1 MKNTQVHKNLQK
13 VFKFYSTQQSLLG
26 KFPTF
31 ASIEQNTS
39 TLSKGK
45 FLKFCLDFGLGTE
58 QEAIFQVFNKVSGY
72 DKEINF
78 PQFLNA
84 LQIFKGNEEEGKF
97 YLRLGAY
104 SLNDC
109 MEKCKPFSKKNGN
122 SLPQLPPLINSRR
135 GLGGS
140 LSTKNTGMSSNVT
153 KEIFESFKARNCSNL
168 PSAAVV
174 IPLLNSRGGSYRSR
188 YGGQVIKSRN
198 WDEINKVDSRR
209 FLSIYGDLALNDL
222 ITSNQSD
229 DEDLE
234 KFGY

>member
-1 MKNTQVHKNLQK
+1 MKNTKVHKNLQK

-26 KFPTF
+26 KSPTF
-31 ASIEQNTS
+31 SSIEQNIS

-58 QEAIFQVFNKVSGY
+58 QETIFQVFNRVSRFS
-72 DKEINF
+72 KEINF

-84 LQIFKGNEEEGKF
+84 LQIFKGNEEEEKF

-109 MEKCKPFSKKNGN
+109 MEKCKPFSKKNGT
-122 SLPQLPPLINSRR
+122 SLPQLPPLIQYRR

-140 LSTKNTGMSSNVT
+140 VSTKNTGMSSNIS
-153 KEIFESFKARNCSNL
+153 KETFESFKVRNCSNL
-168 PSAAVV
+168 PSAAFAVPV
-174 IPLLNSRGGSYRSR
+174 LNSRGGSYRSR
-188 YGGQVIKSRN
+188 YGGQIMKPRH
-198 WDEINKVDSRR
+198 WDEINKIDSRKIQ
-209 FLSIYGDLALNDL
+209 SIYGDLALNEL

-234 KFGY
+234 RFGY